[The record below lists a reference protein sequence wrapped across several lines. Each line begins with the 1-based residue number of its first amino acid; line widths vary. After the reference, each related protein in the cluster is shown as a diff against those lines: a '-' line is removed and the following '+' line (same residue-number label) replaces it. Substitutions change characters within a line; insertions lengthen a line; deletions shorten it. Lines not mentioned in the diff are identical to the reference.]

1 MSPLSSL
8 TQESEADC
16 RVLVEPDSES
26 EADSRVV
33 VESDSESEAV
43 SKVVVETIVESDSE
57 SEGDARTTL
66 TSAEKMGIE
75 LGRNRGVPGHLRQM
89 VKTTFPGT
97 FVLPSLML

>member
-1 MSPLSSL
+1 M
-8 TQESEADC
+8 
-16 RVLVEPDSES
+16 VEPDSES
-26 EADSRVV
+26 EADSRVE

-43 SKVVVETIVESDSE
+43 GSGVVEPVCESDSE
-57 SEGDARTTL
+57 SEGDAGTTL
-66 TSAEKMGIE
+66 TSAEKIGIE